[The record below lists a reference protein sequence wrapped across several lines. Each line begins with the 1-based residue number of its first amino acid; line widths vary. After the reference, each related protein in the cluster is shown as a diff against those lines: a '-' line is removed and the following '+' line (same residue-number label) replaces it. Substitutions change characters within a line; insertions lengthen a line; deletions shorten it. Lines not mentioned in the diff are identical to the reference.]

1 MIQLHDISLSF
12 GGQHVLDGLSWSIP
26 PGERI
31 GLIGKNGAGK
41 STLLRIISGEI
52 KPDAGRV
59 QIGSRTSIGYLEQD
73 VQALDSEAAVLDE
86 AMAGFGDLEALD
98 EEEARLTEEL
108 EQYTDHEDPGYERLL
123 HALDRVHTEMAAGD
137 AHLARPKA
145 EAVLTGLGFDPDELT
160 RPIKSFSG
168 GWRMRVMLARLLLQH
183 PDYLLLDEPTNHLDI
198 ESIDWLEGYLKAYE
212 GTIVMVS
219 HDRYFL
225 DRMITSI
232 AELTRGRID
241 EYAGN
246 YSFYLQEREVRRELQ
261 QAAYENQ
268 QKEIADIERFIER
281 FRYKASKAKQVQSR
295 VKMLEKMDRV
305 PPPESDEAAVHIRFP
320 EPRRSGRVVLELSQ
334 FSKTYDSADGRVQ
347 VFHKAGPLTIE
358 RGDKIALIGK
368 NGAGKSTLARILNG
382 TEPFDGE
389 RTLGYNVEYSFFAQ
403 HQGESL
409 DASDDVLTS
418 LRKAGP
424 GKSDREIRSLLGAFL
439 FTGDDVFKKIS
450 VLSGGEKSRI
460 ALARSLLHPANF
472 LILDEPTNHLD
483 AQSIAVLIEALQQF
497 TGTFVVVSHDR
508 HFLDQVANKVWYVA
522 GGGVQAFPGNYSEFR
537 WHAEHGTRGTG
548 GSVGGDSIPS
558 GARAA
563 GPAGASASPGR
574 SDAEAQAAKSSGG
587 PKSKAQK
594 RREAEERNRLY
605 RTLQKGRSVD
615 PSELTEPQLQTYYEQ
630 IEAEVL
636 EREQAIATIEKQL
649 ADPEIYAEENRVRS
663 LNEEYERA
671 KKELGNLY
679 EKWEALAEMVADRT
693 ES

>member
-1 MIQLHDISLSF
+1 MIQLHNISLGF
-12 GGQHVLDGLSWSIP
+12 GGQRVLDGLSWSIP
-26 PGERI
+26 SGERI

-52 KPDAGRV
+52 KPDSGRV
-59 QIGSRTSIGYLEQD
+59 QIGTRTSIGYLEQD
-73 VQALDSEAAVLDE
+73 VQALDSEAAVIDE

-108 EQYTDHEDPGYERLL
+108 GQYTDHEEPGYERLL
-123 HALDRVHTEMAAGD
+123 HALDRVHTEMAAGE

-145 EAVLTGLGFDPDELT
+145 EAVLTGLGFDPDELN

-212 GTIVMVS
+212 GTVVMVS

-246 YSFYLQEREVRRELQ
+246 YSFYLEEREIRRELQ

-334 FSKTYDSADGRVQ
+334 FSKTYDSVDGRVK
-347 VFHKAGPLTIE
+347 VFHNAGPLTIE

-389 RTLGYNVEYSFFAQ
+389 RTLGYNVDYSFFAQ
-403 HQGESL
+403 HQGEAL
-409 DASDDVLTS
+409 DPSDDLLTS

-483 AQSIAVLIEALQQF
+483 AQSISVLIEALQQF

-522 GGGVQAFPGNYSEFR
+522 GGGVQTFPGNYSEYR
-537 WHAEHGTRGTG
+537 WHAEHGTRSAGAPA
-548 GSVGGDSIPS
+548 GGDSS
-558 GARAA
+558 RT
-563 GPAGASASPGR
+563 
-574 SDAEAQAAKSSGG
+574 DAQAAEPADTPSSSPSDAGAQAAESSGG

-605 RTLQKGRSVD
+605 RALKKGRNVD
-615 PSELTEPQLQTYYEQ
+615 PSELTEPQLQVYYEQ
-630 IEAEVL
+630 IETEVV
-636 EREQAIATIEKQL
+636 EREQALAAIEQQL

-671 KKELGNLY
+671 KRELGNLY
-679 EKWEALAEMVADRT
+679 EKWEALAGMVADRT
-693 ES
+693 ET